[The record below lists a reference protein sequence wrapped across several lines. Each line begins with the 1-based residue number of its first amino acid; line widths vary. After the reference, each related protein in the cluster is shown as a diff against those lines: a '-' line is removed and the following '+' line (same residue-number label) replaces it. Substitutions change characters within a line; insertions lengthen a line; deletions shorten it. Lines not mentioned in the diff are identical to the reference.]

1 MKTKY
6 IHTGLLSLVILLF
19 SCNEEKV
26 GKLPPVEER
35 VSEAISTLR
44 SDLLAPQNGWK
55 LEYQPTAE
63 SGVFFMLLEFDEND
77 EVRIKSDLA
86 DNGGEFFDQTIPWR
100 IDNAMG
106 LELIFETYGVFHYMF
121 ELDGATFGAEFEWL
135 FASKDGDR
143 LIFKSISDF
152 SNDQTNIILEPASP
166 NDENLFARDIA
177 QNLNE
182 FTTIGPK
189 ALEVPRSRQQL
200 ILEDAGISVYWS
212 LDPAKRIVE
221 ASLAG
226 TGSDFEDPD
235 FSAVVL
241 NHQSGYQLQ
250 NGEMVLLEPLEF
262 VLNNTLFS
270 IESVAFSE
278 FSNTGPSLCSFGVD
292 ESPLYKGQIGG
303 LGMVSMIPSLFDL
316 EGTAFQPIAE
326 FPYSVNS
333 FFIFDET
340 STSLSEEGKILA
352 EKFPTAVGFI
362 FYYGFE
368 SDDQPSNAVGFIL
381 DDGNGNSDL
390 YVREFLPTSTVGNRI
405 HISLTNNY
413 YHSGTPGPD
422 DQANLAEITDLLFE
436 GGEVYASDFP
446 VEGLTVFKLFNPCN
460 QYEMFLVQ

>member
-1 MKTKY
+1 MRTKF
-6 IHTGLLSLVILLF
+6 IHTGIFILTTLLF

-35 VSEAISTLR
+35 VSEAVSSLR
-44 SDLLAPQNGWK
+44 SDLLAPVNGWR
-55 LEYQPTAE
+55 LEYQPTGE

-86 DNGGEFFDQTIPWR
+86 DNEGEFFDQTIPWR

-135 FASKDGDR
+135 FVSKDGQK
-143 LIFKSISDF
+143 LIFKSISDVT
-152 SNDQTNIILEPASP
+152 NDQTNIILEPASP
-166 NDENLFARDIA
+166 NDENLFSRDIA

-189 ALEVPRSRQQL
+189 ALEEPRSRQQL

-221 ASLAG
+221 TSLAG
-226 TGSDFEDPD
+226 TGADFEDPD

-241 NHQSGYQLQ
+241 NHRSGYQLQ
-250 NGEMVLLEPLEF
+250 NGAMVLLEPLEF

-278 FSNTGPSLCSFGVD
+278 FSNTGPSLCSFGVND
-292 ESPLYKGQIGG
+292 GPQYTGQVSG
-303 LGMVSMIPSLFDL
+303 LGSVSMIASLFDL
-316 EGTAFQPIAE
+316 EGTAFQPIEE
-326 FPYSVNS
+326 FPYSVNV

-340 STSLSEEGKILA
+340 SNSLTEEGGIVA
-352 EKFPTAVGFI
+352 EKFPNAVGFI
-362 FYYGFE
+362 FYYGFQ
-368 SDDQPSNAVGFIL
+368 SDTQPSNAVGFIL

-390 YVREFLPTSTVGNRI
+390 YVREFLPTNTVGNKI
-405 HISLTNNY
+405 QVSLTNNY

-436 GGEVYASDFP
+436 GGDVYASDFP